1 MMLTQ
6 RSGVAAKARTSTIT
20 ASLASPVAS
29 ARGGPASTS
38 GAVSGMGHLAGGA
51 PSATASRRGLAS
63 TGVDGRLSGAR
74 RGVTVTRASATQQKA
89 AAASNGTPATAA
101 NGNGGGKAVAPTAPY
116 NVVITGSTKGIG
128 RALAEDFLKAG
139 DRVVI
144 CSRTGDRVSETVAEL
159 AAKYG
164 EDRVKGLAV
173 DVAAPGQARLL
184 ADFAA
189 EQLGRVDIWINNAGT
204 NAYRYG
210 PMAESSDEE
219 LAQIVSTNVLG
230 VMLCCKEAIRVMRN
244 QSTHGHIFNMD
255 GAGADGNATPRFAA
269 YGATKRSLAQLGKSL
284 GAELG
289 MLGIKNV
296 AVHNLSPGMVTT
308 ELLMAGANTP
318 TAKFFINCLA
328 EPATDVAAYLVPRI
342 RAVPATAASP
352 LTGALQPVYIRFLT
366 QGKALQQVAARLLT
380 GARKSRYV
388 EE

>member
-1 MMLTQ
+1 MMLSQ
-6 RSGVAAKARTSTIT
+6 RSSVAAKAHASSTARTIT
-20 ASLASPVAS
+20 SLAP

-38 GAVSGMGHLAGGA
+38 SVTGMAA
-51 PSATASRRGLAS
+51 GLAS
-63 TGVDGRLSGAR
+63 AASASRHVTLQGASAAAR
-74 RGVTVTRASATQQKA
+74 RVRRSVTVTRAATQQTDKPTA
-89 AAASNGTPATAA
+89 AANGAPATAT
-101 NGNGGGKAVAPTAPY
+101 NGNGGAKAVAPQAPY

-128 RALAEDFLKAG
+128 RALAEDFLAAG

-144 CSRTGDRVSETVAEL
+144 CSRTGERVSEAVAEL

-164 EDRVKGLAV
+164 ADRVKGLAV
-173 DVAAPGQARLL
+173 DVSAPGQARLL

-189 EQLGRVDIWINNAGT
+189 RELGRVDIWINNAGT

-210 PMAESSDEE
+210 PMSESTDEE
-219 LAQIVSTNVLG
+219 LSQIVGTNVLG
-230 VMLCCKEAIRVMRN
+230 VMLCCKEAIRVMRS

-328 EPATDVAAYLVPRI
+328 EPATDVAAFLVPRI

-366 QGKALQQVAARLLT
+366 QGKALQRVAARLLT
-380 GARKSRYV
+380 GSRKSRYV
-388 EE
+388 DE